1 MLTTSQSQ
9 SAELGVVI
17 PVRHAGDHLYELLQQ
32 FSDTNLSHQIVVVNS
47 GSTDLSDVTG
57 EIANVDLIESDRP
70 GRGYQIRLGIEHLQT
85 PWYLLL
91 HADSILTGDWDKAI
105 TQFVSDTPDTDKA
118 GYFDFHLDSSDRL
131 ARILER
137 LVNWRCHLLGLP
149 YGDQGLL
156 IPASLLTACGGV
168 PDIPLMED
176 VHLARRITRDR
187 LKRIGVPLKTSAQ
200 HYQQHGYVKRCA
212 QNLIFLCLFLAGVK
226 PATLH
231 RWYYS

>member
-1 MLTTSQSQ
+1 MHKTSKSHPVTH
-9 SAELGVVI
+9 GVVI
-17 PVRHAGDHLYELLQQ
+17 PVRHAGEHLKQLLQQ
-32 FSDTNLSHQIVVVNS
+32 FADANLSHQIVVVNS
-47 GSTDLSDVTG
+47 GSSDLSALTKKY
-57 EIANVDLIESDRP
+57 AKVDLIQTDRP

-91 HADSILTGDWDKAI
+91 HADSILTGDWDSAI
-105 TQFVSDTPDTDKA
+105 NQFVVDTPDADKA
-118 GYFDFHLDSSDRL
+118 GYFDFRLDSADRM

-137 LVNWRCHLLGLP
+137 LVNWRCYLLGLP

-156 IPASLLTACGGV
+156 IPASLLAACGGV

-176 VHLARRITRDR
+176 VHLARRITRGR
-187 LKRIGVPLKTSAQ
+187 LRRIGVPLRTSAQ

-212 QNLIFLCLFLAGVK
+212 QNLIFLGLFLVGVK